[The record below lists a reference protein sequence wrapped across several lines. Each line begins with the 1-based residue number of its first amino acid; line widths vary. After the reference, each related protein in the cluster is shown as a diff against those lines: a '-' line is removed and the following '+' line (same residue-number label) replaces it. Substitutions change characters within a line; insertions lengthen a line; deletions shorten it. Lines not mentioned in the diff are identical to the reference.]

1 LSTPFFGRLT
11 GLEKSDAGAAGGTA
25 ATTRGFVSTETLFI
39 TNYDIL
45 RARNVAGKLSF
56 FAKIVINDF
65 PFARMARKV

>member
-1 LSTPFFGRLT
+1 MT
-11 GLEKSDAGAAGGTA
+11 GLEKSDAGAAGGPA
-25 ATTRGFVSTETLFI
+25 ATTRGVVSTETLFI

-45 RARNVAGKLSF
+45 RPRNVVGKPSF